1 VKKKI
6 SKIKEKYFKFMAF
19 DEKEQN
25 ILNNVKNL
33 ILTHIITSESL
44 LKAFAVADFEECN
57 EPVIKSSNN
66 DA

>member
-1 VKKKI
+1 
-6 SKIKEKYFKFMAF
+6 MAF